1 MLVLT
6 RDHPP
11 ASALRCWGYR
21 YASECPSSNY
31 FSNVS
36 LYVCFHSTTAYN
48 STLPC
53 LITRSLVALSLRF
66 SLSSNS
72 EKTVKNDITQWLC
85 SSWRTSHYTEHSQA
99 VLTSKYYSYLPDQ
112 KKKKKNK
119 QGSERIIYSARS
131 KGINSQNSDPNLKAQ
146 ASKPQSLP
154 SMAWL
159 AAWEADVVRSQT
171 ATRTTV
177 REWDPGSLSST
188 VPTARQFMIS
198 PPTELLLWDQRLK
211 WQ

>member
-1 MLVLT
+1 MYKNLAWDNKFLNPLYQTNSTCSIKIRYCCWDRATHWIMLVLS

-112 KKKKKNK
+112 KKKKTNK
-119 QGSERIIYSARS
+119 A
-131 KGINSQNSDPNLKAQ
+131 L
-146 ASKPQSLP
+146 
-154 SMAWL
+154 
-159 AAWEADVVRSQT
+159 
-171 ATRTTV
+171 
-177 REWDPGSLSST
+177 RE
-188 VPTARQFMIS
+188 
-198 PPTELLLWDQRLK
+198 
-211 WQ
+211 